1 MSKATKMMNK
11 LKKHKY
17 ESQWYN
23 LRPILGCANWA
34 VYYIL
39 LGARETSKSYSV
51 EDFFVSQFINE
62 GIPFY
67 WLRLTDAQVKKLLQ
81 NNAAKLIDADIKR
94 RYNLDL
100 VTNGP
105 EVYNV
110 TKRSE
115 PDKNGKTKILEK
127 KLMCHVF
134 SLSTSYNQKCS
145 LFDKDFL
152 NDPKMRFN
160 ICLDEFER
168 LPEERNTFDIVSA
181 FKTQIENIVRS
192 EKDRVK
198 CFLIANKVETCGDL
212 LTAFNFIPEEFGMYK
227 LVKNKKK
234 LLECLSKLKKARG
247 HEQEII
253 KINKEYEDI
262 DFGQRAVIHYLPNSE
277 AYTARRHGT
286 LASILDPND
295 SNFTNKIETDKSLLS
310 NEKLL
315 KPRYVIAFTKNK
327 DDWFTVWNN
336 NIIARYNKEKIQ
348 IIPMRRYLDQM
359 YNEDLVNQV
368 IVQYDT
374 RNFLF
379 HNLLTHKL
387 FEKNIQT
394 IKPAK

>member
-1 MSKATKMMNK
+1 MSKATKMINK

-67 WLRLTDAQVKKLLQ
+67 WLRLTDAQAKKLLQ

-134 SLSTSYNQKCS
+134 SLSTSYNQKGS

-168 LPEERNTFDIVSA
+168 LPEEKNTFDIVSA

-234 LLECLSKLKKARG
+234 LLECLAKLRKARG

-253 KINKEYEDI
+253 KINKEYENV

-310 NEKLL
+310 NDKLL

-359 YNEDLVNQV
+359 YNEDLVNQI

>member
-1 MSKATKMMNK
+1 MSKATKMINK

-67 WLRLTDAQVKKLLQ
+67 WLRLTDAQAKKLLQ

-134 SLSTSYNQKCS
+134 SLSTSYNQKGS

-234 LLECLSKLKKARG
+234 LLECLSKLRKARG

-253 KINKEYEDI
+253 KINKEYEDV

-295 SNFTNKIETDKSLLS
+295 SNFTNKIETDRSLLS
-310 NEKLL
+310 NDKLL

-336 NIIARYNKEKIQ
+336 NIIAKYNKEKIQ

-387 FEKNIQT
+387 FEKNVQT

>member
-1 MSKATKMMNK
+1 MSKATKMINK

-67 WLRLTDAQVKKLLQ
+67 WLRLTDAQAKKLLQ

-134 SLSTSYNQKCS
+134 SLSTSYNQKGS

-234 LLECLSKLKKARG
+234 LLECLAKLRKARG

-253 KINKEYEDI
+253 KINKEYEDV

-295 SNFTNKIETDKSLLS
+295 SNFTNKIETDRSLLS
-310 NEKLL
+310 NDKLL

-327 DDWFTVWNN
+327 EDWFTVWNN

-348 IIPMRRYLDQM
+348 IVPMRRYLDQM
-359 YNEDLVNQV
+359 YNEDLVNQI